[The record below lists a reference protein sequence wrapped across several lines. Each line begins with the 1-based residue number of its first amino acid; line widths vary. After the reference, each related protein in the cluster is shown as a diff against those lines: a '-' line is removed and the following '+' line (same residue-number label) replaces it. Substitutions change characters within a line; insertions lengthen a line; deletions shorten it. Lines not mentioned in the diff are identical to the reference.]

1 MSANFIFAKSLSFV
15 PVRACSRFFVS
26 TNFSPCALNRESQ
39 PCQRTTAERPT
50 HRLEDESERDSVGS
64 GRLLAKVVDGH
75 NALDVLVH
83 VGLVERDLL
92 GEELGRVLHLAHE
105 LQPAERLLLPPVRD
119 LEDADLAGPVRRE
132 LDVLAQVH
140 LGDLGHRRRLREQE
154 RVGALYMAG
163 GQ

>member
-1 MSANFIFAKSLSFV
+1 MLFRS
-15 PVRACSRFFVS
+15 
-26 TNFSPCALNRESQ
+26 
-39 PCQRTTAERPT
+39 
-50 HRLEDESERDSVGS
+50 
-64 GRLLAKVVDGH
+64 
-75 NALDVLVH
+75 
-83 VGLVERDLL
+83 
-92 GEELGRVLHLAHE
+92 LGRVLHLAHE

-163 GQ
+163 GQYSVLLPGW